1 MNGLTVVFFFFPYD
15 LNLILGGEFQGR
27 AIKNAMREKNSWENE
42 NNVYHKPK
50 SPAILLSPFTF
61 ASHAPPSMNFL
72 RKSLTR
78 PQVGMRDEPYFR
90 QPVARGTIPQE
101 KRTPLA
107 PVLVMVLPR
116 PNTRV

>member
-1 MNGLTVVFFFFPYD
+1 
-15 LNLILGGEFQGR
+15 
-27 AIKNAMREKNSWENE
+27 MREKNSWENE

-50 SPAILLSPFTF
+50 PPAILLNPFTF